1 MEAKWYYAEDGKTV
15 GPMSAEEIARRIA
28 RAENQPHFIWTEGMP
43 GWTDASTVPEFSA
56 ESHATGPALARR
68 VEAGNETIEASAAKQ
83 ASLAQRA
90 RRELIEYLG
99 ISAYLYVCFGAL
111 ILYKATILHSEGIAF
126 APLGIAIVKALILGK
141 FILVL
146 QALKIGERGTASVPL
161 ARILKKSSVFALL
174 LMILT
179 VIEELIVGYFHGR
192 ESREILHEIA
202 GGTLSQAIAVSVLLF
217 LVLIPYFA
225 YREIAASLG
234 EDRLSKLL
242 TERRS
247 PEKPI

>member
-15 GPMSAEEIARRIA
+15 GPMSAEEIASRMTKA
-28 RAENQPHFIWTEGMP
+28 RSQPHLIWTEGMP

-56 ESHATGPALARR
+56 EARAAGLATLAPEG
-68 VEAGNETIEASAAKQ
+68 EAGKETTAASTAKR
-83 ASLAQRA
+83 ATLAQRA

-111 ILYKATILHSEGIAF
+111 IFYKATILHSEGIAF
-126 APLGIAIVKALILGK
+126 APIGIAIVKALVLGK

-146 QALKIGERGTASVPL
+146 EAVKIGERGTTSVPL
-161 ARILKKSSVFALL
+161 VRIIKKSSLFALL
-174 LMILT
+174 LMVLT
-179 VIEELIVGYFHGR
+179 VIEELVVGYFHGR
-192 ESREILHEIA
+192 ESRQIMHEIA
-202 GGTLSQAIAVSVLLF
+202 GGTLSQAFAISVLLF

-225 YREIAASLG
+225 YREISAILG

-242 TERRS
+242 TDRGLPVR
-247 PEKPI
+247 I

>member
-1 MEAKWYYAEDGKTV
+1 MAKD
-15 GPMSAEEIARRIA
+15 R
-28 RAENQPHFIWTEGMP
+28 PHFIWTEGMP

-56 ESHATGPALARR
+56 ESNATAPALAPR
-68 VEAGNETIEASAAKQ
+68 VEAGNEPIAASAAKQ
-83 ASLAQRA
+83 ATLAQRA

-111 ILYKATILHSEGIAF
+111 IFYKATILHSEGIAF
-126 APLGIAIVKALILGK
+126 APFGIAIVKALILGK

-161 ARILKKSSVFALL
+161 ARVVKKSALFALL
-174 LMILT
+174 LMVLT
-179 VIEELIVGYFHGR
+179 VIEELSVGYFHGR

-202 GGTLSQAIAVSVLLF
+202 GGTLSQAVAVSVLLF

-242 TERRS
+242 TERPS
-247 PEKPI
+247 TETTD